1 MFGVEIT
8 DHYVVYDH
16 DKQCR
21 DVGSLYPAIDIKL
34 YGKKSKKVRMHD
46 CWYSEFLFQS
56 TAASVH
62 YTQRDNYLHL
72 RLTDYGVK
80 DVRGVFCRILQEG
93 VPINNKEYYQTILYD
108 ANDGFSLYV
117 PIHEEI
123 FAESISLCI
132 TGVKYCYN
140 DQIVESTSYPQRIT
154 AKRKKINQCIRSA
167 RDQHIEI
174 SVEKAADSATKS
186 MHKLPFAEEYIE
198 TGWICYPELV
208 ELFTWVSSQCDLL
221 EKEIVA
227 LPQSIM
233 GMDCSPPNETDEVI
247 FVPIECTF
255 NQKFYARLFLV
266 QNHTV
271 KGRIVSSLDMLQYQ
285 IPIRAENEPLLLCL
299 YGTHWLD
306 PIVVSS
312 GSTIG
317 DNMCKNIYYDIET
330 NSPILR
336 TIADIKERVSHQYN
350 ERTVRLSNV
359 MRRFYQLIETLQ
371 DWIKER
377 YIEVSSLSQEARP
390 SLWTSEYRL
399 YQYIKLL
406 CSDAVYQYRSSW
418 LDMQSLDI
426 FIPQY
431 SCAIEYQGQQ
441 HYDAIDYFGG
451 EAKLLMQRE
460 MDADKRLKCQNNG
473 VKLIEW
479 SYKEKLTFSN
489 VLSFLNE
496 NVFSEPIDSIFVERC
511 LLLGLPFPVAD
522 LFLPVTYAQIKEAAK
537 AKPFVQQTEI
547 RKYALDGNYIC
558 TYNSIIDAA
567 KDVAIS
573 SQQIS
578 KVLNGRASTAG
589 GFMWER
595 VDTGTPVYS
604 IAPVV
609 QYSAE
614 NTSKSIYQVDSTGEI
629 VAEFD
634 SINSAERRT
643 GINRKS
649 IRDVLNGR
657 QKTAGGYYWLR
668 KHCE

>member
-1 MFGVEIT
+1 MFCVEIT

-21 DVGSLYPAIDIKL
+21 EVDPLYPAVDIEL
-34 YGKKSKKVRMHD
+34 YGKKAKRVRMHS

-56 TAASVH
+56 TAVSVH
-62 YTQRDNYLHL
+62 YTQRGNYLHF

-80 DVRGVFCRILQEG
+80 DVRGVFCRVLHEG
-93 VPINNKEYYQTILYD
+93 APINNKEYYQTILYD
-108 ANDGFSLYV
+108 VNDSFSLYF
-117 PIHEEI
+117 PIDEET
-123 FAESISLCI
+123 FAGSISLCI
-132 TGVKYCYN
+132 TGVNYWYN
-140 DQIVESTSYPQRIT
+140 DQIIESTSYPQRAT
-154 AKRKKINQCIRSA
+154 AKQEKINQCIRRA
-167 RDQHIEI
+167 RNQYTELPIK
-174 SVEKAADSATKS
+174 KATDSATKLTR
-186 MHKLPFAEEYIE
+186 KLPFAEEYIE
-198 TGWICYPELV
+198 TAWILYPELA

-221 EKEIVA
+221 EEEITA
-227 LPQSIM
+227 LPRSIM
-233 GMDCSPPNETDEVI
+233 DIDCSIPAENDKVI
-247 FVPIECTF
+247 YVPIECTF
-255 NQKFYARLFLV
+255 NQKFYARIFLL

-271 KGRIVSSLDMLQYQ
+271 VGRIVSPLDMLQYQ

-306 PIVVSS
+306 PLLISP
-312 GSTIG
+312 GNAIG
-317 DNMCKNIYYDIET
+317 DDKCKNTNFDVEA

-336 TIADIKERVSHQYN
+336 IISEIKDQVSYRYN
-350 ERTVRLSNV
+350 ERTVQSSNV
-359 MRRFYQLIETLQ
+359 MRRFFRSIEALRT
-371 DWIKER
+371 WIKER
-377 YIEVSSLSQEARP
+377 YTEVSSLCQEARP

-406 CSDAVYQYRSSW
+406 CSDAIYQYRSNW

-431 SCAIEYQGQQ
+431 SCAIEYQGRQ

-451 EAKLLMQRE
+451 KAKLLMQRE
-460 MDADKRLKCQNNG
+460 MDADKRKKSQNNG

-496 NVFSEPIDSIFVERC
+496 NVFPEPIDTTYVKQC

-522 LFLPVTYAQIKEAAK
+522 LFLPGTYAQIKEIERG
-537 AKPFVQQTEI
+537 KPFVQQTEI
-547 RKYALDGNYIC
+547 RKYALDGTYIC
-558 TYNSIIDAA
+558 AYNSILDAA
-567 KDVAIS
+567 KDVAVS
-573 SQQIS
+573 SQQVS
-578 KVLNGRASTAG
+578 KVLNRRASTAG

-595 VDTGTPVYS
+595 VDAGAPIHS
-604 IAPVV
+604 IPPAV
-609 QYSAE
+609 QHYVE
-614 NTSKSIYQVDSTGEI
+614 NVSKSIYQVDSTGEI

-657 QKTAGGYYWLR
+657 QKTAGGYYWIR
-668 KHCE
+668 KH